1 MTKVSAALLGIG
13 WGILGAAVGVGV
25 QKLSRTFE
33 LQEPELDQDVTPV
46 DRWLPVVL
54 CTALFAAFAVRLATL
69 PISLRDALTLL
80 VIYSVYVAL
89 LVQIFAFDLK
99 HRIIIDWV
107 VGIGSVLAFGLA
119 FVTPY
124 FGEPR
129 WLSALTGAVAAG
141 AVFALIYLVGRGRA
155 LGAGD
160 PKLAFFIGMVCGIS
174 LQAGNLRA
182 IQALFYGVLIGGLVA
197 VGVLAS
203 RRRGLRDYIA
213 YGPWLV
219 LGTWL
224 VLLADPLVRKP

>member
-1 MTKVSAALLGIG
+1 MTGIGPALLGLG
-13 WGILGAAVGVGV
+13 WGVLGAAAGVGV
-25 QKLSRTFE
+25 QRLSRAFE
-33 LQEPELDQDVTPV
+33 LQEPELDQGVTPV
-46 DRWLPVVL
+46 DRWLPVAL
-54 CTALFAAFAVRLATL
+54 CAALFAAFAVRLVSL
-69 PISLRDALTLL
+69 PIPLRDALTLL
-80 VIYSVYVAL
+80 VIDSIYLAL

-99 HRIIIDWV
+99 HRIIMDWV

-119 FVTPY
+119 FITPY

-129 WLSALTGAVAAG
+129 WLSALAGAGAAG

-174 LQAGNLRA
+174 LQPGNLRA

-197 VGVLAS
+197 AGVLAS
-203 RRRGLRDYIA
+203 RRRGLGDYIA

-219 LGTWL
+219 LGTWV
-224 VLLADPLVRKP
+224 VLFANPLVTRP